1 MENNLQPIYDGAKSF
16 YKKATIV
23 NTGSIEVLRS
33 YSTDVAS
40 YNPNT
45 EEMTVFGWH
54 SATTARHINEF
65 LQQKGF
71 KKMSKKEMMESINKP
86 FKK

>member
-1 MENNLQPIYDGAKSF
+1 METYLQPINDGANSF
-16 YKKATIV
+16 YKKATII
-23 NTGSIEVLRS
+23 NTGSLEVLRS

-45 EEMTVFGWH
+45 NEMTIFGWY
-54 SATTARHINEF
+54 STTTARHINEF

-86 FKK
+86 FRK